1 MHSELEA
8 QNFTVIAVAL
18 DSRPEEARP
27 WIEAAKPTYPCLID
41 VDHRLAELY
50 NMLNVPEAVWI
61 DEQGMIVRPPEPAGA
76 YEGFRQMDR
85 SVFKVPD
92 EVAAKTAAARQTY
105 FAAVADWVAKGPLS
119 EHALPPD
126 AAKTKLGAA
135 GAAGPEVGQA
145 HALFRLGQLLLRQ
158 GNATEAAEVF
168 AQAARLH
175 PDSWAIWRQTAP
187 LDHRGF
193 ATGPEFWARVDALG
207 EKRYYPKVD
216 LKGMP

>member
-1 MHSELEA
+1 MQAQLEA

-61 DEQGMIVRPPEPAGA
+61 DEQGTIVRPPEPAGA
-76 YEGFRQMDR
+76 FEGFRQMDR
-85 SVFKVPD
+85 SAFKVPD

-105 FAAVADWVAKGPLS
+105 YAAVADWVAKGAAS
-119 EHALPPD
+119 EHVMPGD
-126 AAKTKLGAA
+126 AARAKLGAP
-135 GAAGPEVGQA
+135 GPDVGQA
-145 HALFRLGQLLLRQ
+145 HALFRLGQLLLRG
-158 GNATEAAEVF
+158 GNATEAADVF

-207 EKRYYPKVD
+207 AKRYYPKVD
-216 LKGMP
+216 IKGMP